1 MAYGKMATLLLLALT
16 QPGLGA
22 LINDFSTRVNSN
34 CGATNITMLL
44 SQSANVSGKWS
55 PYSISLANLIRMTT
69 DGFDTSYFEGVTIF
83 AFAITIVFIIFTAAS
98 LVVFLLFFKWCES
111 CSFQNTTARKV
122 LFGLAAVLA
131 IALVGLSIAI
141 WSLSGKTVRSLDDI
155 SCTAALIPDS
165 TVNGVARD
173 GLNFAGLTS
182 IASTLNTL
190 AGEITKL
197 DYLSPQLILANKTS
211 WNTDADRLD
220 ASLPMFYTVQSQ
232 VKTQNGV
239 GQIDRPASIAAINTN
254 ITDAIGVQTAFLSSS
269 LRYLNDSISAAAF
282 FTTVN
287 SAKVAAAIS
296 LVSYNLGQVVDSVTE
311 TAGNYLNSFDF
322 FVGAG
327 RKGSVAAIVVL
338 CFTVISCVIQAI
350 LLYFYTC
357 TGKCAG
363 RRTTSKCLL
372 LLSGACSVLLAIFTL
387 FVLFHAFASGTLCGG
402 LGTLLTMPSFAQFVT
417 DNNLKVGT
425 VSATTGLNNFVTLID
440 KCAVV
445 GGSGNMASVFEGNS
459 GTTSVFDNVINM
471 INGFKNFNQ
480 NRNAFQASNASP
492 SSITTLNSSLDPL
505 RAGETFDFS
514 TVSTGLAAFNTLVS
528 CGGVTYAF
536 SSTTCAGSCTLITSA
551 SLYVHNDCSTQKTT
565 AQSMYLNLQ
574 KYITEE
580 IAMVDKFREDLGI
593 ATSSPIYTPAKLYST
608 GFNDVLSNAS
618 LLDLSVFALT
628 QTLAS
633 VNSITTTYTAATNCS
648 LLRKELQLLQG
659 AFCLQGENNNS
670 AFFVV
675 IIITVSALFAFNL
688 IMYFSLRCTGE
699 ISDNDTESDS
709 PAKGN
714 QVMNDKDL
722 AKSKQN

>member
-34 CGATNITMLL
+34 CGATNITSLL
-44 SQSANVSGKWS
+44 SQSANVSGKWN

-98 LVVFLLFFKWCES
+98 LIVFLLFFKWCES
-111 CSFQNTTARKV
+111 CSFQSTTARKV
-122 LFGLAAVLA
+122 LFGFAVVLA
-131 IALVGLSIAI
+131 IALIGLSIAI
-141 WSLSGKTVRSLDDI
+141 WALSGKTVRSLDDI

-165 TVNGVARD
+165 TINGVARD

-197 DYLSPQLILANKTS
+197 DYLSPQLIVANKTS

-232 VKTQNGV
+232 VKIQNGV
-239 GQIDRPASIAAINTN
+239 GEIDRPASIAAINAN
-254 ITDAIGVQTAFLSSS
+254 ITDDIGVQATFLSNS
-269 LRYLNDSISAAAF
+269 LRYLNDSVSAAAF

-311 TAGNYLNSFDF
+311 TATSYLDSFDF
-322 FVGAG
+322 FIGAG
-327 RKGSVAAIVVL
+327 RKGSVVAIVVL
-338 CFTVISCVIQAI
+338 CFTVVSVVVQAI

-357 TGKCAG
+357 TGKCSG
-363 RRTTSKCLL
+363 QRTTSKCLL
-372 LLSGACSVLLAIFTL
+372 LLSAVCSLLLAIFTL

-425 VSATTGLNNFVTLID
+425 VSATTGMNNFVTLMD
-440 KCAVV
+440 NCAIV
-445 GGSGNMASVFEGNS
+445 GGSGNMASVYEGNS
-459 GTTSVFDNVINM
+459 GTTSVFDNVIKM

-480 NRNAFQASNASP
+480 NRNAFQASNASA
-492 SSITTLNSSLDPL
+492 SSITTLNSSLNPL

-514 TVSTGLAAFNTLVS
+514 SVSTGLAAFNSLVS

-536 SSTTCAGSCTLITSA
+536 SSTACAGSCTLITS
-551 SLYVHNDCSTQKTT
+551 SSIYVHNECATQKTT
-565 AQSMYLNLQ
+565 AQNMYLNLQ

-580 IAMVDKFREDLGI
+580 IAMIDKFREDLGV
-593 ATSSPIYTPAKLYST
+593 ASNSPTYTPAKLYST

-618 LLDLSVFALT
+618 LLDLSVFALA

-633 VNSITTTYTAATNCS
+633 VNSITTTYTTATNCS
-648 LLRKELQLLQG
+648 LLRKELQMLQG
-659 AFCLQGENNNS
+659 AFCLEGESNNS

-675 IIITVSALFAFNL
+675 IIITVSLLFAFNL
-688 IMYFSLRCTGE
+688 VMYFSLRCTGE
-699 ISDNDTESDS
+699 HSDNDTESDS

-714 QVMNDKDL
+714 QVINDKDL